1 MPSACMV
8 QFSAVS
14 AGVEPRP
21 IGPEFSALTVGP
33 MHQPTI
39 LGRCQTM
46 NTVSICM
53 AGYIVGCCTG
63 RRGSLTVKFEIIL
76 VFIHMNYTEFLI
88 HIHVICLFTF
98 LTWYFMLLVNCL

>member
-1 MPSACMV
+1 MFFSLANNDHLCLNKIIMMSSACMV

-21 IGPEFSALTVGP
+21 LGPEFSALTVGP
-33 MHQPTI
+33 MHQPRYW
-39 LGRCQTM
+39 GDAKKM

-63 RRGSLTVKFEIIL
+63 RRGS
-76 VFIHMNYTEFLI
+76 
-88 HIHVICLFTF
+88 
-98 LTWYFMLLVNCL
+98 